1 MCRHPGWH
9 ADPENTEVNMERK
22 QITGCVLVSL
32 FAALIAAGAFV
43 RIPVVPVPITLQT
56 LFALMAA
63 LCLPVHLAV
72 LSVAAYLVLG
82 AAGLPIFTSGGG
94 FAALLGPTGGYL
106 IGMIPAVIAG
116 GFMARAF
123 AARPKLAAVLGSI
136 AADALI
142 YLIGIPWLAVSMD
155 ISITAA
161 LVSGLVPFIP
171 GDALKIAVAASVSPL
186 IRPRVQEMLDRE

>member
-43 RIPVVPVPITLQT
+43 RIPFVPVPVTLQT

-72 LSVAAYLVLG
+72 MSVAAYLVLG

-116 GFMARAF
+116 GVMARAF

-186 IRPRVQEMLDRE
+186 IRPRVLEMLERE

>member
-1 MCRHPGWH
+1 
-9 ADPENTEVNMERK
+9 MERK

-43 RIPVVPVPITLQT
+43 RIPFVPVPITLQT

-106 IGMIPAVIAG
+106 IGLIPAVLAG
-116 GFMARAF
+116 GILVRVLS
-123 AARPKLAAVLGSI
+123 ARPRFAAVLGAI
-136 AADALI
+136 AAEILI
-142 YLIGIPWLAVSMD
+142 YLVGIPWLAVSMD
-155 ISITAA
+155 ISIPAA
-161 LVSGLVPFIP
+161 MVSGLVPFIP
-171 GDALKIAVAASVSPL
+171 GDALKLIVAVSVSLL
-186 IRPRVQEMLDRE
+186 IKPRVMEMLERE